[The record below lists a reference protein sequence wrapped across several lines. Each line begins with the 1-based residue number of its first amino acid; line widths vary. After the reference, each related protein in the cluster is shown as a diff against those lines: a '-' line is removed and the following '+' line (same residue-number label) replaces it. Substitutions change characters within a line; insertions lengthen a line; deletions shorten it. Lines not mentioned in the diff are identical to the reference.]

1 LADSAASDVLKNST
15 GSSRLTAGHAILA
28 GGALI
33 LLWRSLGQPWV
44 DAVGGD
50 PLAAGA
56 MRLILPSASGAAS
69 CFTIWLGHTTR
80 RQRSALIADAT
91 SLGTVLVLVF
101 GLALGP
107 VGRDVAGVLLVV
119 VVAIRFAPPVL
130 LSLRGEATWAVLFAL
145 ALSVYAASAGWHQ
158 VASLPLGDQVHYL
171 LAADRL
177 AHGSLDATIDP
188 PLFRKL
194 TTIDATDSDVATHVV
209 NVPAGPRTV
218 QGYAIPLL
226 LIPGWVAAGRFGAEL
241 VVALAAAWAATMTA
255 LILRDTVADARL
267 RGWVWAMTAFFA
279 PLVLLADSIY
289 PNAFG
294 AAAIATAY
302 RFGFTA
308 PNRRPFV
315 AGAIGGLT
323 LFLNPRDGLVLIVLL
338 VAAVWYG
345 RAFLLR
351 FAIGAAAM
359 LILATIADTLIYG
372 LPVPYAGYLGGTSQ
386 AQVLTSAP
394 SITFQFWV
402 GLPAM
407 LFDRTFGLAGS
418 APWVFIAVIGAV
430 PALRAAPRALAPAA
444 AAIVTSLLALSLYR
458 YWEGGYAPPNRYFVE
473 VLPLTAPFV
482 AYGLAAA
489 RDWWM
494 RTLLGVLIGM
504 SALAAFLLSAM
515 PARALNDAFQ
525 SQLQDLFD
533 VALGVNPL
541 GWLPSFI
548 PVTPDWWVS
557 AYLRLVPAV
566 AIVALLAW
574 YGARK
579 RAPA

>member
-1 LADSAASDVLKNST
+1 LISAT
-15 GSSRLTAGHAILA
+15 GSSRLIAGHAVLA

-33 LLWRSLGQPWV
+33 LLWRSLAQPWV
-44 DAVGGD
+44 DTVGGD

-56 MRLILPSASGAAS
+56 VRLILPAGSGVASG
-69 CFTIWLGHTTR
+69 FTIWLGHTTR
-80 RQRSALIADAT
+80 HQRSALIADAMT
-91 SLGTVLVLVF
+91 FGSVLLLVL

-107 VGRDVAGVLLVV
+107 DGRDVAGVLLVAA
-119 VVAIRFAPPVL
+119 VAIRFAPAVWLLASHSRSAVPIVL
-130 LSLRGEATWAVLFAL
+130 AFA
-145 ALSVYAASAGWHQ
+145 VYAALAGWHQ

-171 LAADRL
+171 LASDRL

-188 PLFRKL
+188 ALFRKL
-194 TTIDATDSDVATHVV
+194 TTIDPTDADVATHVV
-209 NVPAGPRTV
+209 NIPGGPRTV

-226 LIPGWVAAGRFGAEL
+226 LIPGWLAAGRFGAEL

-255 LILRDTVADARL
+255 LILLDTVVDARL
-267 RGWVWAMTAFFA
+267 RGRVWAMTAFFA
-279 PLVLLADSIY
+279 PLVLLATSIY

-294 AAAIATAY
+294 AAAIATTY

-308 PNRRPFV
+308 PNRRPLL
-315 AGAIGGLT
+315 AGVIGGLT

-338 VAAVWYG
+338 VAGVWYG
-345 RAFLLR
+345 RTFLLR
-351 FAIGAAAM
+351 FAIGIAAM
-359 LILATIADTLIYG
+359 LIVATIADALIYG
-372 LPVPYAGYLGGTSQ
+372 LPIPYAGYVGGTLQ
-386 AQVLTSAP
+386 AQALTSAP

-418 APWVFIAVIGAV
+418 APWIFIAVIGAA

-494 RTLLGVLIGM
+494 RVLVGLLIGM

-548 PVTPDWWVS
+548 PVTPDWWIS

-566 AIVALLAW
+566 AIVGLLAW

>member
-1 LADSAASDVLKNST
+1 MAAHASSALLVA
-15 GSSRLTAGHAILA
+15 
-28 GGALI
+28 ALV
-33 LLWRSLGQPWV
+33 WRSLSQSWV
-44 DAVGGD
+44 DSLIPDAIARTVVGWGF
-50 PLAAGA
+50 PLASVIG
-56 MRLILPSASGAAS
+56 SASAIVAGSIA
-69 CFTIWLGHTTR
+69 GR
-80 RQRSALIADAT
+80 PKRALVADAV
-91 SLGTVLVLVF
+91 S
-101 GLALGP
+101 
-107 VGRDVAGVLLVV
+107 VGATLVV
-119 VVAIRFAPPVL
+119 V
-130 LSLRGEATWAVLFAL
+130 FAL
-145 ALSVYAASAGWHQ
+145 TLGASERELVGLIVILVIGLRLAPAFALSPIRPSSFIFALVFATYALLAGWHQ
-158 VASLPLGDQVHYL
+158 AASLPLGDQVHYL
-171 LAADRL
+171 LASDRL

-188 PLFRKL
+188 GLFRKL
-194 TTIDATDSDVATHVV
+194 TTLDPTDADVATHVV
-209 NVPAGPRTV
+209 NVPAGARTV
-218 QGYAIPLL
+218 QGYAIPVL
-226 LIPGWVAAGRFGAEL
+226 LIPGWMAAGRFGAEL

-255 LILRDTVADARL
+255 LILRDTVANPRL

-279 PLVLLADSIY
+279 PLVLLAMSIY

-308 PNRRPFV
+308 PIRRPLL

-323 LFLNPRDGLVLIVLL
+323 LFLNPRDGLVLVVLV
-338 VAAVWYG
+338 VAAAWYG
-345 RAFLLR
+345 RAHLVR

-359 LILATIADTLIYG
+359 FVLAIIADALIYG
-372 LPVPYAGYLGGTSQ
+372 VPVPYAGYFFGTSQ
-386 AQVLTSAP
+386 AQALTSAP
-394 SITFQFWV
+394 SITFEFWV

-418 APWVFIAVIGAV
+418 APWIFIAVIGAV

-444 AAIVTSLLALSLYR
+444 AAIVTSLLALSIYR

-482 AYGLAAA
+482 AYGLAAT

-494 RTLLGVLIGM
+494 RVLVGVLIGM
-504 SALAAFLLSAM
+504 SAFAAFLLSAM

-548 PVTPDWWVS
+548 SVTPDWWVS
-557 AYLRLVPAV
+557 AYLRLIPAL
-566 AIVALLAW
+566 AIIALLAW

-579 RAPA
+579 RSPA